1 MDERNELRLT
11 DEGDERI
18 VRLLRR
24 AYAPPGDEAYWD
36 GLETRILSLLASH
49 RLGIVRLQSSL
60 WSVLERWATPGL
72 AAAGILFFAAG
83 LVLSRPDD
91 EELPAAATYEEVS
104 EPAVAEELPGAVHV
118 VTAPLDGS
126 SQREATFRYVLSH

>member
-1 MDERNELRLT
+1 MDERNDLRLT

-18 VRLLRR
+18 VRLLRGE
-24 AYAPPGDEAYWD
+24 YAPPADESYWE

-49 RLGIVRLQSSL
+49 RLGIVRTQSSL

-72 AAAGILFFAAG
+72 AAAGLLFIAAG
-83 LVLSRPDD
+83 LFLAQPNN
-91 EELPAAATYEEVS
+91 EPLQTMYEEVT
-104 EPAVAEELPGAVHV
+104 EPLVVEELPGAVNV
-118 VTAPLDGS
+118 VTAPRDRL

>member
-1 MDERNELRLT
+1 MDEDNELRLT

-18 VRLLRR
+18 VRLLRG
-24 AYAPPGDEAYWD
+24 AYAPPADESYWE

-49 RLGIVRLQSSL
+49 RLGLVRTQSNL

-72 AAAGILFFAAG
+72 AAAGLLFIAAG
-83 LVLSRPDD
+83 LFLAQPNNEPVQ
-91 EELPAAATYEEVS
+91 ATYEEVT
-104 EPAVAEELPGAVHV
+104 EPLVVEELPGAVNV
-118 VTAPLDGS
+118 VTAPRDRL

>member
-1 MDERNELRLT
+1 MDEDNELRLT

-18 VRLLRR
+18 VRLLRG
-24 AYAPPGDEAYWD
+24 AYAPPADESYWE

-49 RLGIVRLQSSL
+49 RLGLVRTQSSL

-72 AAAGILFFAAG
+72 AAAGLLFIAAG
-83 LVLSRPDD
+83 LFLAQPKN
-91 EELPAAATYEEVS
+91 EPAQTAYEEVT
-104 EPAVAEELPGAVHV
+104 EPLVVEELPGAVNV
-118 VTAPLDGS
+118 VTAPRDRL

>member
-1 MDERNELRLT
+1 MDERTELRLT

-18 VRLLRR
+18 VRLLRG
-24 AYAPPGDEAYWD
+24 AYAPPAEDAYWD

-49 RLGIVRLQSSL
+49 RLGIVRLQSNL

-72 AAAGILFFAAG
+72 AAAGLLFIAAG
-83 LVLSRPDD
+83 LFLAQPN
-91 EELPAAATYEEVS
+91 EPEIQTTYEEVT
-104 EPAVAEELPGAVHV
+104 EPLVVEELPGAVNV
-118 VTAPLDGS
+118 VSAPSDRL

>member
-1 MDERNELRLT
+1 MDEDNELRLT

-18 VRLLRR
+18 VRLLRG
-24 AYAPPGDEAYWD
+24 AYAPPADESYWE

-49 RLGIVRLQSSL
+49 RLGLVRTQSSL

-72 AAAGILFFAAG
+72 AAAGLLFIAAG
-83 LVLSRPDD
+83 LFLAQPNNEPVQT
-91 EELPAAATYEEVS
+91 TYEEVT
-104 EPAVAEELPGAVHV
+104 EPLVVEELPGAVNV
-118 VTAPLDGS
+118 VTAPRDRL

>member
-1 MDERNELRLT
+1 MDDRNDLRLT

-18 VRLLRR
+18 TRLLRG
-24 AYAPPGDEAYWD
+24 AYAPPADEGYWD

-49 RLGIVRLQSSL
+49 RLGIVRTQANL

-72 AAAGILFFAAG
+72 AAAGLLFIAAG
-83 LVLSRPDD
+83 LYLARPNDV
-91 EELPAAATYEEVS
+91 EVQPTYEEVT
-104 EPAVAEELPGAVHV
+104 EPVVVEELPGAVNV
-118 VTAPLDGS
+118 VTAPRDRL

>member
-1 MDERNELRLT
+1 MDERNDLRLT

-18 VRLLRR
+18 VRLLRGE
-24 AYAPPGDEAYWD
+24 YAPPADESYWE

-49 RLGIVRLQSSL
+49 RLGIVRTQSNL

-72 AAAGILFFAAG
+72 AAAGLLFIAAG
-83 LVLSRPDD
+83 LFLAQPNNEPVQT
-91 EELPAAATYEEVS
+91 AYEEVT
-104 EPAVAEELPGAVHV
+104 EPLVVEELPGAVNV
-118 VTAPLDGS
+118 VTAPRDRL

>member
-1 MDERNELRLT
+1 MDEDNELRLT

-18 VRLLRR
+18 VRLLRG
-24 AYAPPGDEAYWD
+24 AYAPPADESYWE

-49 RLGIVRLQSSL
+49 RLGLVRTQSNL

-72 AAAGILFFAAG
+72 AAAGLLFIAAG
-83 LVLSRPDD
+83 LFLAQPNNEPVQT
-91 EELPAAATYEEVS
+91 TYEEVT
-104 EPAVAEELPGAVHV
+104 EPPVVEELPGAVNV
-118 VTAPLDGS
+118 VTAPRDRL